1 MNYVRGIILLV
12 LFAGLLSGCSSCR
25 FVCERP
31 QPPMF
36 SGQVVSNFGKALSD
50 ASIDVNGITAT
61 TDQEGFFR
69 LTDVPLAPRYV
80 TTIRKVG
87 YATLSK
93 VSTREIEGKRWTLT
107 QATVVTVDPTK
118 PNDPSGRIVVRD
130 VLSQSGCLGTRI
142 PSAWETLEIINGPHT
157 PALIEALNAAYTPAQ
172 CSSGISV
179 AILPNTLVDAAGNA
193 PVGPVDVSLATV
205 DVWSP
210 DAMPGDFTVL
220 LQDGRKVEDD
230 LERRR
235 NETTGGKAFTN
246 ATPVGF
252 MQTFGAGFVTISS
265 GEKTYQPKPG
275 TTTKLVI
282 PIDPTQLKR
291 LQPIDQPPSSTIPLL
306 VYDELNAIWVKD
318 GTATLNA
325 SKNAYEADLGHF
337 SAFNM
342 DVVFTN
348 PACAQIDSR
357 LINGS
362 YHLRVVVPPV
372 TGFLTP
378 HEFDIPNATGCGA
391 TSGDSRECFIH
402 SAYRLP
408 STQSYTDGGVS
419 LPQKGTAIPS
429 RPIGANIE
437 SVDFTIPPISTGDP
451 NVYDSDAHSYPAC
464 SATKVIL
471 SDKPTL
477 AMTTTLPDRINL
489 AMGFIWPSSAIVVP
503 DTSND
508 GFRLQRCTIAGAET
522 CDVHSVAGWQT
533 FDATWG
539 GPESGIVPGGRVPPP
554 YTVNVALIPVGTHK
568 VRVRAHVG
576 DISFGPGGTNTAASD
591 PVDLSV
597 LGLAV
602 TNGYNSLADDRAIVR
617 LRLALIDA
625 KSAADTV
632 VSSDVTLPIAITPIT
647 IDSPGSHT
655 IKIAAH
661 LPSCEVYIGF
671 GSWSNDGVNQT
682 KINLQIGGLGTDYH
696 YQYFSV
702 AGQPANTTWTV
713 AIDSTGTMTLKDEG
727 AVTVKTRT
735 RRTDTGTDPVMD
747 VTVAPN

>member
-1 MNYVRGIILLV
+1 MNV
-12 LFAGLLSGCSSCR
+12 LRTVVLMVVFCGLLSGCSSCR

-31 QPPMF
+31 QPPVF
-36 SGQVVSNFGKALSD
+36 SGQVVSNFGKALSE
-50 ASIDVNGITAT
+50 ATVDVNGQTAT
-61 TDQEGFFR
+61 TDREGFFR
-69 LTDVPLAPRYV
+69 LTAVPLSSKYV
-80 TTIRKVG
+80 VTIRKSG
-87 YATLSK
+87 YGMLSK

-130 VLSQSGCLGTRI
+130 LLSTSGCLGMRI
-142 PSAWETLEIINGPHT
+142 PSAWESLEIVNGPHT

-179 AILPNTLVDAAGNA
+179 AILPNTLVDSAGNV
-193 PVGPVDVSLATV
+193 PVGPVEVSLATV

-210 DAMPGDFTVL
+210 DAMPGDFSVL
-220 LQDGRKVEDD
+220 LQDGRNGDG
-230 LERRR
+230 ERGKS
-235 NETTGGKAFTN
+235 ETTEGKALTDN
-246 ATPVGF
+246 SRIGF
-252 MQTFGAGFVTISS
+252 MQTFGAGFVSISS
-265 GEKTYQPKPG
+265 GGKTYQPKPG
-275 TTTKLVI
+275 TTTKLNI

-291 LQPIDQPPSSTIPLL
+291 LQSVEQLPSSTIPLL
-306 VYDELNAIWVKD
+306 VYDEVNAIWVKD

-391 TSGDSRECFIH
+391 TSGDPLECFIH

-408 STQSYTDGGVS
+408 STQSYTDGGLP
-419 LPQKGTAIPS
+419 LPQKGTVIPS

-437 SVDFTIPPISTGDP
+437 SVDFTIPPASTGNP
-451 NVYDSDAHSYPAC
+451 NTYDSGTDSYPAC
-464 SATKVIL
+464 SGTKVIL

-477 AMTTTLPDRINL
+477 SMTTTLPDRINL
-489 AMGFIWPSSAIVVP
+489 TMAFIRPSSAIVAE
-503 DTSND
+503 TLND
-508 GFRLQRCTIAGAET
+508 GFRLQRCTITVAET
-522 CDVHSVAGWQT
+522 CDVNSVAGWQT

-539 GPESGIVPGGRVPPP
+539 GPASGIVPGGRVPPP
-554 YTVNVALIPVGTHK
+554 YPVNVVLIPVGTHK
-568 VRVRAHVG
+568 IRVRAHVG
-576 DISFGPGGTNTAASD
+576 DTSFVGSSGVDTAASD

-602 TNGYNSLADDRAIVR
+602 TNNYTTLADDQRIVR
-617 LRLALIDA
+617 LRLASTNAKIAVDTFVSLDA
-625 KSAADTV
+625 SLPAAATP
-632 VSSDVTLPIAITPIT
+632 VTIS
-647 IDSPGSHT
+647 SPGNHT
-655 IKIAAH
+655 IKIAAI
-661 LPSCEVYIGF
+661 LPTYELYIGF
-671 GSWSNDGVNQT
+671 GSWSFDGANWA
-682 KINLQIGGLGTDYH
+682 KINHQIAGCGGACDYH

-713 AIDSTGTMTLKDEG
+713 AIDSAGTMTLKDQG
-727 AVTVKTRT
+727 AMTVKTSP
-735 RRTDTGTDPVMD
+735 RRTDTGMDPVDGAM
-747 VTVAPN
+747 PN